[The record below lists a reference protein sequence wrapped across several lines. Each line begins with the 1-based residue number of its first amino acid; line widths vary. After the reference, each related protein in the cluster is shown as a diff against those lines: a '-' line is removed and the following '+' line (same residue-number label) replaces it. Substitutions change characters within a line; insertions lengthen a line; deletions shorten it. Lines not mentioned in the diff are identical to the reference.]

1 MLNVVAATSWFVMA
15 WECVTGGLSLDQKWV
30 SGVLYS
36 LLNICTAASLASR
49 DTLVLIN
56 DLFQLKAP
64 QCEEFTTQSYINS
77 THASSLSPDE

>member
-1 MLNVVAATSWFVMA
+1 MLNVVVATWFVIP

-56 DLFQLKAP
+56 NLFQLKAP
-64 QCEEFTTQSYINS
+64 QREEFTTQSYINA
-77 THASSLSPDE
+77 THATSLSPDE